1 MEGTRVSDSETVPP
15 SPRACRECG
24 VYEPEHGGIPARSVC
39 VQPEHAQDKSCGLT
53 AEIQARMERGQ
64 RAGGR
69 DDVSRGTIVISDGC
83 PHRFASRCHSERQRR
98 IFALERISRSL
109 SRRTV
114 FISFAGTRR
123 LYLRLYDEAQSF
135 FVAGSSE

>member
-24 VYEPEHGGIPARSVC
+24 VYEPEHGGIPARSMC
-39 VQPEHAQDKSCGLT
+39 VQPGH

-69 DDVSRGTIVISDGC
+69 DDVSRGTILGLLRQIGRRTS
-83 PHRFASRCHSERQRR
+83 RFA
-98 IFALERISRSL
+98 LSL
-109 SRRTV
+109 S
-114 FISFAGTRR
+114 F
-123 LYLRLYDEAQSF
+123 
-135 FVAGSSE
+135 